1 MASCI
6 AREIWVDFSTWRA
19 SPCRRL
25 PIRTQQRCWLG
36 RAARHCGLFE
46 SRAYRKP
53 TCAGSRAVNWS
64 RSGAF
69 CATAVMNPN
78 SDDTTPSSVSS
89 TSTSPNRSQRMRRRR
104 ASRGGGG
111 GGGAK
116 SKRSGCSC
124 RRRRLRME
132 PAVRGAGRRG
142 MVPRR
147 PYSAASILRRVAPD
161 AIIDDLLWRGQVQ
174 QTTDE
179 ARIRARLLQ
188 APARLYCGFDPT
200 APSLQVGNLVPL
212 FGLARFQRAGH
223 APIALLGGGTGL
235 IGNPRQTSER
245 ELRGT
250 DTVREWAER
259 IRPQLERFLD
269 FAPSLPNAAVLVD
282 NYEWLGPMTATEFL
296 RDVGKHFPVGYMLG
310 KETIRSRMEA
320 GISYTEFSYML
331 LQAYDYLMLSRRFGC
346 RLQIGGSDQWGNI
359 TAGCELIRRVDG
371 GEADALTLPLVTKAD
386 GEKFGK
392 SEAGAV
398 YLDPAMT
405 SPFAFYQFW
414 LQQDDADAG
423 RFLRVFSFR
432 SHDEIME
439 LDRALAE
446 RPHERAAQ
454 RALAAELTELV
465 H

>member
-1 MASCI
+1 M
-6 AREIWVDFSTWRA
+6 
-19 SPCRRL
+19 
-25 PIRTQQRCWLG
+25 
-36 RAARHCGLFE
+36 
-46 SRAYRKP
+46 
-53 TCAGSRAVNWS
+53 
-64 RSGAF
+64 
-69 CATAVMNPN
+69 
-78 SDDTTPSSVSS
+78 
-89 TSTSPNRSQRMRRRR
+89 
-104 ASRGGGG
+104 
-111 GGGAK
+111 
-116 SKRSGCSC
+116 
-124 RRRRLRME
+124 
-132 PAVRGAGRRG
+132 
-142 MVPRR
+142 
-147 PYSAASILRRVAPD
+147 AASILRRVAPD
-161 AIIDDLLWRGQVQ
+161 SIIDDLRWRGQLF

-179 ARIRARLLQ
+179 ARIRARLQ
-188 APARLYCGFDPT
+188 DAPARVYCGFDPT

-235 IGNPRQTSER
+235 IGVPRQTSER
-245 ELRGT
+245 ELRGE

-269 FAPSLPNAAVLVD
+269 FDPSLPNAAVLVD
-282 NYEWLGPMTATEFL
+282 NYEWLGPMSATQFL
-296 RDVGKHFPVGYMLG
+296 RDVGKHFPIGYMLG
-310 KETIRSRMEA
+310 KETVRSRLES

-331 LQAYDYLMLSRRFGC
+331 LQSYDYLELSRRYGC

-405 SPFAFYQFW
+405 SVFAFYQFW

-432 SHDEIME
+432 EPDEITE

-454 RALAAELTELV
+454 RALAAELTERVHGADALARVVRTSEALFGRGLIADADPAELEAALGDAPTVTLDGAVEPPSYAELFQRAGLV
-465 H
+465 ASISEAVRLAAGGGLSANDDKVSDPREAPAIEDFLGGRLLVLSKGRRNRALVVRGTT